1 MIVLPV
7 NIFIRK
13 QVIFMTIN
21 DLKDKVIS
29 GGLITIDDALFLSE
43 ADLNDLCKAAD
54 EIQHT
59 FFGNDF
65 DICAVVNV
73 KGGKCSE
80 NCVYCSQ
87 STCAKIP
94 VKAHAMIS
102 PELLLRHARLRNLH
116 DIRHYCLVS
125 SSFP

>member
-43 ADLNDLCKAAD
+43 ADLDDLCKAAD

-59 FFGNDF
+59 FLGINQPV
-65 DICAVVNV
+65 IIRNSA
-73 KGGKCSE
+73 KHTK
-80 NCVYCSQ
+80 Q
-87 STCAKIP
+87 SYLI
-94 VKAHAMIS
+94 
-102 PELLLRHARLRNLH
+102 
-116 DIRHYCLVS
+116 
-125 SSFP
+125 FF

>member
-1 MIVLPV
+1 
-7 NIFIRK
+7 
-13 QVIFMTIN
+13 MTIN

-43 ADLNDLCKAAD
+43 ADLDDLCKAAA

-73 KGGKCSE
+73 KGGKCL
-80 NCVYCSQ
+80 
-87 STCAKIP
+87 IP
-94 VKAHAMIS
+94 VQKEVANLRLK
-102 PELLLRHARLRNLH
+102 PNELVNSYSNLNY
-116 DIRHYCLVS
+116 INEL
-125 SSFP
+125 

>member
-1 MIVLPV
+1 
-7 NIFIRK
+7 
-13 QVIFMTIN
+13 MTIN

-43 ADLNDLCKAAD
+43 ADLDDLCKAAD

-73 KGGKCSE
+73 KAE
-80 NCVYCSQ
+80 NVPKTAFTVHSQ
-87 STCAKIP
+87 H
-94 VKAHAMIS
+94 VQ
-102 PELLLRHARLRNLH
+102 R
-116 DIRHYCLVS
+116 
-125 SSFP
+125 FPSKPMQ